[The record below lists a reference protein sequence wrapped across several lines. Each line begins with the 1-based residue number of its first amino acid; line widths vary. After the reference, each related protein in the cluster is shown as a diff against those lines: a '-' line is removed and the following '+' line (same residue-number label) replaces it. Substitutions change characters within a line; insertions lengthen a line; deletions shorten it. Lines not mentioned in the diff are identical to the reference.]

1 MNRESIR
8 LAWAGTAIGV
18 LVLSAVVFA
27 DARPPARREERGT
40 GTEPAAAT
48 APADFGGE
56 AVAALAQES
65 GGAEAFAVRLRAE
78 DPIPGER
85 LFLCDAAGCPL
96 EELEPDADGDAALGP
111 LAPGSYGIWRG
122 ATEIGRFRLLADG
135 ALGETAGRLWTD
147 GRFLHL
153 ERLVTGTAR
162 LTLTLDRP
170 GYESFQLWDR
180 DGRGRSA
187 DLYVPDSALPD
198 RERSY
203 VRVLE
208 FRGLPPGLYTLTR
221 GKNPLLQLTVRA
233 GETAEAELRIEN

>member
-1 MNRESIR
+1 MNRDSIR

-65 GGAEAFAVRLRAE
+65 GGAETFAVRLRAE

-96 EELEPDADGDAALGP
+96 EELEPDADGGAALGP

-122 ATEIGRFRLLADG
+122 ATEIGCFRLLADG

-153 ERLVTGTAR
+153 G
-162 LTLTLDRP
+162 
-170 GYESFQLWDR
+170 G
-180 DGRGRSA
+180 G
-187 DLYVPDSALPD
+187 
-198 RERSY
+198 
-203 VRVLE
+203 
-208 FRGLPPGLYTLTR
+208 
-221 GKNPLLQLTVRA
+221 
-233 GETAEAELRIEN
+233 